1 MEEYLTSS
9 FKTALK
15 AANKDK
21 SARTDKHVQDKLLHK
36 DLDKLVKEESKT
48 NSKMARIVKSTSGKS
63 SGSSRTKHSFSTKR
77 YSSPSRKSGKR
88 SGGTSGGGPVK
99 KKRFH
104 KRKDQDKKEG
114 RKESAKKEDK
124 GESKPLSFIS
134 AYARGVFSL
143 LALSMLADA
152 GLSVATAV
160 SVAAFPIAGR
170 IARCWSAW
178 KTITKDRWVLNIIRD
193 GYKLQFKSQ
202 LPPTPHRVANLPTDA
217 AGAAILDFEVKQMLA
232 KGAIN
237 VVESSEDELVACFF
251 ARPKKQPGK
260 WRPIVSLKFLNKYLI
275 YLKFRMT
282 TISDVKRWIRKDYFF
297 TSLDLQDAYFSVPLH
312 KSAGRFVRFVWRGIC
327 YEFAVIMFGLG
338 ASPRVFTKTLK
349 AVVKYLRIIFNILIL
364 AYLDDFL
371 IQAPTYEEC
380 LLHTE
385 IAVLVFQCLGFEV
398 NFSKSSMIPSQN
410 IEHLGFL
417 WDSVK
422 MEISLP
428 TVKKQRIIDQSQSF
442 LDNGGCT
449 ADQLRSFLG
458 RLESVRAVTAQA
470 PLHYRALQY
479 LLQPLRKGSW
489 NGRRFIP
496 LTRAAR
502 LDLEWWV
509 HVFPLRQHQVSPLRR
524 REVTITIKADASGNF
539 GWGGHSSRG
548 EFCQGQWSAQEA
560 RSHINRKEIWAGH
573 FSLDRLMAPGDH
585 VQLSLDSM
593 TAVAFINRMG
603 GTRSL
608 PLCLA
613 AIELW
618 DTVLSRGCWVTA
630 VWLSR
635 DENQLSDMLSKTQ
648 VAAWEFCVQ
657 QSVLDHLWARWF
669 LPTVDVFASKDC
681 HVLPGY
687 YSWFPDMGALAQ
699 DAFSVVKWPQRIY
712 VFPPVPLIP
721 MALEKIGRDQSTA
734 ILIVP
739 GWRSALWWD
748 QISNMLLQEPV
759 SLGDYRKVLWSPR
772 GREIP
777 YLQPLLACLVGKINT
792 LSSQTRQLC

>member
-1 MEEYLTSS
+1 MEEYLTLS

-15 AANKDK
+15 AANRDK
-21 SARTDKHVQDKLLHK
+21 STRTDKHVQDKLLHR

-48 NSKMARIVKSTSGKS
+48 NSKMARIVKSTSGES
-63 SGSSRTKHSFSTKR
+63 SGSSRTKPSFSTRKN
-77 YSSPSRKSGKR
+77 SSPTRKSGKR
-88 SGGTSGGGPVK
+88 GGGS
-99 KKRFH
+99 F
-104 KRKDQDKKEG
+104 G
-114 RKESAKKEDK
+114 GGSAKKKKFHNRKDHGKKEDRKDSAKKDDK
-124 GESKPLSFIS
+124 GEDKPLSFVS
-134 AYARGVFSL
+134 AFAQGVFSW
-143 LALSMLADA
+143 LALSMIANA
-152 GLSVATAV
+152 GLSVAKAV
-160 SVAAFPIAGR
+160 SVAASPIAGR
-170 IARCWSAW
+170 IARCLSAW
-178 KTITKDRWVLNIIRD
+178 QTITKDRWVLNVVRD
-193 GYKLQFKSQ
+193 GYKLQFKSR
-202 LPPTPHRVANLPTDA
+202 LPPTPHRVANLPTDT

-232 KGAIN
+232 KRAIH

-251 ARPKKQPGK
+251 ARPKKQAGK
-260 WRPIVSLKFLNKYLI
+260 WRPIVSLKFLNKYLTYI
-275 YLKFRMT
+275 KFRMT
-282 TISDVKRWIRKDYFF
+282 TISDVKRWIRKDFFF
-297 TSLDLQDAYFSVPLH
+297 TSLDLQDAYFSIPLN

-327 YEFAVIMFGLG
+327 YEFSVIMFGLG

-349 AVVKYLRIIFNILIL
+349 AVVKYLRIIFNMLIV

-385 IAVLVFQCLGFEV
+385 LAVLVFQCLGFEV
-398 NFSKSSMIPSQN
+398 NFSKSSMIPSQK

-417 WDSVK
+417 WDSVR

-428 TVKKQRIIDQSQSF
+428 ISKKQKIIDQSQSF

-489 NGRRFIP
+489 HGRRFIP

-509 HVFPLRQHQVSPLRR
+509 HVFALQQHQASPLCRK
-524 REVTITIKADASGNF
+524 EVTLTIKADASGNF
-539 GWGGHSSRG
+539 GWGGHSSKG
-548 EFCQGQWSAQEA
+548 EFCQGQWSVQQA

-618 DTVLSRGCWVTA
+618 DMVLSRGCWVTA

-635 DENQLSDMLSKTQ
+635 EENQLSDMLSKTQ

-657 QSVLDHLWARWF
+657 QNVLDHLWALWF

-687 YSWFPDMGALAQ
+687 YSWYPDRVALAQ
-699 DAFSVVKWPQRIY
+699 DAFSVVQWPQRIY
-712 VFPPVPLIP
+712 AFPPVPLIP
-721 MALEKIGRDQSTA
+721 LALEKISRDQCTA

-748 QISNMLLQEPV
+748 QISSMLLQEPV
-759 SLGDYRKVLWSPR
+759 SLGDCRKVLWSPR
-772 GREIP
+772 GREIL
-777 YLQPLLACLVGKINT
+777 YLQPLLACLVGKRTT
-792 LSSQTRQLC
+792 LSSQIRQLC